1 MISQAFNIIGIAVL
15 ALFGIAILVY
25 MKRNWFDKK
34 SVQDLISETKLIKI
48 EGIIFKIKKLD
59 PFGYMDGS
67 KSLAQHYQIYEQKRE
82 KNEDVTSKKIKEHY
96 RDVFMNAVIEP
107 KLVRK
112 ESEAKAGVLFVD
124 NLLLHWDLC
133 NSLYEQINIYT
144 YGKKNLKLNT

>member
-1 MISQAFNIIGIAVL
+1 MTLQVSDYLLIAVL
-15 ALFGIAILVY
+15 ILFGAALIVY
-25 MKRNWFDKK
+25 MKKSWFDKK

-59 PFGYMDGS
+59 PFSYMDGS

-82 KNEDVTSKKIKEHY
+82 KTGEVAFKKIKEHY

-112 ESEAKAGVLFVD
+112 ETEAESGVLFVD

-133 NSLYEQINIYT
+133 NSLYEQINVYT